1 MPRGR
6 PDPFSQ
12 VADGGCFHLV
22 PGLQILEQ
30 DRAQL
35 DEPQCRLASGDYG
48 VHARAIPVVWADT
61 TVAVAVQRRGV
72 AARTA
77 VTLAGD
83 EIDERCFIS
92 LLHGLPLS
100 VTGQGPNGTL
110 GAVSF
115 RPKAQERGFWHSIR
129 GQTSPAKR
137 GDHRHGH
144 RAFLRTP
151 CLRRARRLS
160 RFPKPQPQTG
170 RDRFEPIRAGWMPHH
185 GRSTLSVRPDS
196 TRRGRIRRGE
206 ARSDGYQSGDAVM
219 GLRGPAARGP
229 GARSARQN
237 KPHGPARRALA
248 RPGPA
253 RRSRP

>member
-6 PDPFSQ
+6 PDPFGQ

-30 DRAQL
+30 NRAQL

-72 AARTA
+72 AARPA

-83 EIDERCFIS
+83 EIDERYFIS

-115 RPKAQERGFWHSIR
+115 WPKAKERGFWHSIR
-129 GQTSPAKR
+129 GQTPPAKR
-137 GDHRHGH
+137 GD
-144 RAFLRTP
+144 LRTWP
-151 CLRRARRLS
+151 QSVLARSRTRCL
-160 RFPKPQPQTG
+160 G
-170 RDRFEPIRAGWMPHH
+170 R
-185 GRSTLSVRPDS
+185 VRPAVAFPITAS
-196 TRRGRIRRGE
+196 T
-206 ARSDGYQSGDAVM
+206 DW
-219 GLRGPAARGP
+219 
-229 GARSARQN
+229 
-237 KPHGPARRALA
+237 
-248 RPGPA
+248 
-253 RRSRP
+253 

>member
-72 AARTA
+72 AARPA

-115 RPKAQERGFWHSIR
+115 WPEAQERGFWHSIR
-129 GQTSPAKR
+129 GQTPPAKR
-137 GDHRHGH
+137 GDHRQGH
-144 RAFLRTP
+144 RAFWPAPERVVSD
-151 CLRRARRLS
+151 ASARLS
-160 RFPKPQPQTG
+160 RFPITASTDCVGTDSSPREPTG
-170 RDRFEPIRAGWMPHH
+170 VGGTRHDSG
-185 GRSTLSVRPDS
+185 STLNLRPKPP
-196 TRRGRIRRGE
+196 RRGQVRRDE
-206 ARSDGYQSGDAVM
+206 ARSDGYQSADAVM
-219 GLRGPAARGP
+219 GLRGPA
-229 GARSARQN
+229 
-237 KPHGPARRALA
+237 
-248 RPGPA
+248 